1 MAIEFIRGKNTK
13 LQLASATHGVVEVP
27 LAQNFDYTPAF
38 DERRIFE
45 FDSAD
50 AVAVVAEFNG
60 VEIRFDHFDS
70 ESKLVDAMVNDVN
83 PAATAIVDDPAH
95 YQDLTVFLNIRK
107 ESTQQIFQSVLVIG
121 CKLNG
126 AAAAEPVREEAA
138 ISRSGAA
145 TNVLRLKG
153 VALEYNRVLRSGS
166 SAFPQG
172 LANSYSDVVAVPYL
186 SKYIVN
192 LNHTPQLVKANDP
205 SLNNTGLI
213 LVLKNNDVFTK
224 AVLNGTTVEIPSA
237 DFGVNDVF
245 EIFTTY
251 LDIIETSLTRTRNIN
266 SDAEVA

>member
-13 LQLASATHGVVEVP
+13 LELISAAHGAVEVP

-70 ESKLVDAMVNDVN
+70 DSKLVDAMVNDVD
-83 PAATAIVDDPAH
+83 PASTAIADDPSH

-107 ESTQQIFQSVLVIG
+107 ESSQKIFQSVLVQG

-126 AAAAEPVREEAA
+126 AAAAEPVREEAT

-145 TNVLRLKG
+145 VNVLRLKG
-153 VALEYNRVLRSGS
+153 VAIEYNRALRAGS
-166 SAFPQG
+166 TAFAQG
-172 LANSYSDVVAVPYL
+172 SANSHADVTATL
-186 SKYIVN
+186 SGGDYIFT
-192 LNHTPQLVKANDP
+192 LTHTPQTVVAKDSNLNGKA
-205 SLNNTGLI
+205 I
-213 LVLKNNDVFTK
+213 IYVLKNNNEYTSATLIGSV
-224 AVLNGTTVEIPSA
+224 VHIPSA
-237 DFGVNDVF
+237 DFSANDVF
-245 EIFTTY
+245 EVFTTY
-251 LDIIETSLTRTRNIN
+251 LD
-266 SDAEVA
+266 V